1 MTASTFEDYLKK
13 PYAMEFQ
20 KMQNLHKDLLNEIG
34 NDPEAKELYKELMDA
49 ARKYASIRAGWFQMS
64 KEEKMEIDP
73 LRTSHHNSLI
83 IHFNVLSR
91 YLRMVGKQAMWRE
104 QLGNEEENPYVR
116 KTIGDFGC
124 YLVFVDSI
132 CAR

>member
-34 NDPEAKELYKELMDA
+34 NDPEAKELYEELMDA

-83 IHFNVLSR
+83 IRFNVLSR
-91 YLRMVGKQAMWRE
+91 YLRMEGKQAMWRE